1 MCQDVLTR
9 GASGNGPDLVVIP
22 DGERRFAIMRQVFRA
37 DELAMYC
44 NANGCD
50 EPEIDVVPAGSVSR
64 ADAIAWAAWR
74 TRMTGHR
81 YRLPSSEEWRR
92 AMGDNIASTTT
103 CGDGAALRDQ
113 NEFGLSLLSA
123 NGVSA
128 NGAEWLSGSNAS
140 SAQSFAACA
149 RAGDGSPGARVA
161 QPSGVRLLREVQ

>member
-1 MCQDVLTR
+1 
-9 GASGNGPDLVVIP
+9 VVIP

-50 EPEIDVVPAGSVSR
+50 EPEIDVLPAGSVSR
-64 ADAIAWAAWR
+64 PDAIAFAAWM

-92 AMGDNIASTTT
+92 AMGGGIASTTT
-103 CGDGAALRDQ
+103 CADGAAFGDQ
-113 NEFGLSLLSA
+113 NEFGLSLLSVNRVPA
-123 NGVSA
+123 NS
-128 NGAEWLSGSNAS
+128 AEWLAGTNAS
-140 SAQSFAACA
+140 PAQSLAACA
-149 RAGDGSPGARVA
+149 PTGDGATVA

>member
-1 MCQDVLTR
+1 
-9 GASGNGPDLVVIP
+9 
-22 DGERRFAIMRQVFRA
+22 MRQVFRV

-64 ADAIAWAAWR
+64 ADAIAFAAWM

-92 AMGDNIASTTT
+92 AMGGDVASTTT
-103 CGDGAALRDQ
+103 CANGAAFGDQ
-113 NEFGLSLLSA
+113 NEFGLSLFSA
-123 NGVSA
+123 NRVSA
-128 NGAEWLSGSNAS
+128 NGAEWLAGT
-140 SAQSFAACA
+140 QSVAACTP
-149 RAGDGSPGARVA
+149 AGDGSLGANVA